1 MSRRCKDKLPPSST
15 YVNELVPPTLEIQ
28 ALILVNRIVE
38 PVPIEDIEENVVVK
52 LAGSRAYRWRT
63 VSYWLHLS

>member
-15 YVNELVPPTLEIQ
+15 YVNELVPPTLEIP